1 VAKKQRAVPLMLRL
15 PAELHRQLSKDA
27 EKAGQSLNS
36 EIVRRLEAPYRE
48 SSLDTIIQATA
59 DRAATG
65 AAEITIATL
74 FQQPGGIRAKSLSD
88 LANKR
93 FREANPEL
101 LARIQ
106 RKPESES

>member
-1 VAKKQRAVPLMLRL
+1 MAKKQPAVPLMLRL
-15 PAELHRQLSKDA
+15 PAELHRRLSKDA

-48 SSLDTIIQATA
+48 SGLDTIIQAAA
-59 DRAATG
+59 DKAANA
-65 AAEITIATL
+65 AAEITIASL
-74 FQQPGGIRAKSLSD
+74 LQQPDVTAKSFSD
-88 LANKR
+88 LVKKT

-101 LARIQ
+101 YAWIQ

>member
-1 VAKKQRAVPLMLRL
+1 MGKKQRVIPLMLRL
-15 PAELHRQLSKDA
+15 PVELHRQLQKDA

-48 SSLDTIIQATA
+48 SGLDTIIQSAA
-59 DRAATG
+59 DKAANA
-65 AAEITIATL
+65 AAEITIANL
-74 FQQPGGIRAKSLSD
+74 LQQPDVTAKSISD
-88 LANKR
+88 LVNKR

-101 LARIQ
+101 YARVQ